1 MNAHSS
7 QQQIS
12 VDEWRELERNSHDVK
27 HEYIDGRVYAMSGG
41 SLNHSRISLNACFA
55 LENAILAAGKQC
67 YVYNSDAATRLS
79 SKRYTYPDASV
90 TCSDQDQPT
99 GKREIRFPSVI
110 IEVLSESTEAYDR
123 GKKFGY
129 YQACSYIQEYVLIDT
144 EYQAVEVFRR
154 ASHLWTYQAYGPSDE
169 IELTS
174 IGVRIP
180 FAAFYRNS
188 SVLERIDDTEGEV

>member
-12 VDEWRELERNSHDVK
+12 VDEWREMERNSYDVK

-55 LENAILAAGKQC
+55 LENALLTASKQC

-90 TCSDQDQPT
+90 TCNEQDQPT
-99 GKREIRFPSVI
+99 GKKERRDGKPLVPLFTKRLNLSPRCADGLSYRQVCTTALDSRDAYH
-110 IEVLSESTEAYDR
+110 VLRRSR
-123 GKKFGY
+123 G
-129 YQACSYIQEYVLIDT
+129 L
-144 EYQAVEVFRR
+144 
-154 ASHLWTYQAYGPSDE
+154 
-169 IELTS
+169 
-174 IGVRIP
+174 
-180 FAAFYRNS
+180 AAFYRWDQS
-188 SVLERIDDTEGEV
+188 YHRQ